1 MLCLTGS
8 DVRAAQEELMRSKC
22 LAEVPERAAEE
33 RDMSACED
41 EQAPRFF
48 SNALM
53 SEPESD
59 WSPVHDAAFN
69 GRVLALRSLVAQGAC
84 VNLSTREQLTPL
96 HAACLQGHAAC
107 VKVLLENAANV
118 NLTSVDGHTALSHAC
133 GGGRASCAALLL
145 RHGAAPG
152 GSSPAS
158 SAMHVAAARGQPGCM
173 EALVRHGADVDQRV
187 PPSGSPLQVACSH
200 QHLSAAE
207 KLLQLGACVNSAAS
221 GDSPLH
227 IAARLSHQEML
238 SLLLSHGADPRLRNR
253 EGKRPVDLAPAGSAA
268 EQLLTHAGGP
278 TLMQLC
284 RLRIR
289 RTLGRTR
296 LGVIHELRLPT
307 ELQLY
312 LLFQT

>member
-1 MLCLTGS
+1 
-8 DVRAAQEELMRSKC
+8 MRSKC

-33 RDMSACED
+33 RDMSACER
-41 EQAPRFF
+41 RFC

-53 SEPESD
+53 GDLESD

-69 GRVLALRSLVAQGAC
+69 GRVLALRRLVAQGAC
-84 VNLSTREQLTPL
+84 VDLSTRERLTPL

-107 VKVLLENAANV
+107 VKVLLENGANV

-133 GGGRASCAALLL
+133 GGGRTSCVALLL
-145 RHGAAPG
+145 QHGAAPA

-187 PPSGSPLQVACSH
+187 RPSGSPLQVACSH

-207 KLLQLGACVNSAAS
+207 KLLQLGACVNPEAS

-253 EGKRPVDLAPAGSAA
+253 EGRRPVDLAPAGSVA
-268 EQLLTHAGGP
+268 EQLLTHVGGP

-284 RLRIR
+284 RLSIR
-289 RTLGRTR
+289 RTLGKTR
-296 LGVIHELRLPT
+296 LGGIHELRLPT

-312 LLFQT
+312 LLFQS

>member
-1 MLCLTGS
+1 
-8 DVRAAQEELMRSKC
+8 MRSKC

-33 RDMSACED
+33 RDMSACER
-41 EQAPRFF
+41 RFC

-53 SEPESD
+53 GDLESD

-69 GRVLALRSLVAQGAC
+69 GRVLALRRLVAQGAC
-84 VNLSTREQLTPL
+84 VDLSTRERLTPL

-107 VKVLLENAANV
+107 VKVLLENGANV

-133 GGGRASCAALLL
+133 GGGRTSCVALLL
-145 RHGAAPG
+145 QHGAAPA

-158 SAMHVAAARGQPGCM
+158 SAMHVAAARGQRSAAYPASQNSPAADPLPGQPGCM

-187 PPSGSPLQVACSH
+187 RPSGSPLQVACSH

-207 KLLQLGACVNSAAS
+207 KLLQLGACVNPEAS

-253 EGKRPVDLAPAGSAA
+253 EGRRPVDLAPAGSVA
-268 EQLLTHAGGP
+268 EQLLTHVGGP

-284 RLRIR
+284 RLSIR
-289 RTLGRTR
+289 RTLGKTR
-296 LGVIHELRLPT
+296 LGGIHELRLPT

-312 LLFQT
+312 LLFQS